1 MATATTVFKT
11 LTPFEQQTLFNGYIE
26 QIKDM
31 LDDALGSADIESY
44 EEALSCLEDLDVC
57 YAQATSL
64 KDLIVNA
71 IKAKK

>member
-1 MATATTVFKT
+1 MATPTTAFKA
-11 LTPFEQQTLFNGYIE
+11 LTPFEQQTLFNGYME
-26 QIKDM
+26 QVKD
-31 LDDALGSADIESY
+31 LIDDAIGSADVESY
-44 EEALSCLEDLDVC
+44 DEALACLEDLDVC